1 MSEPTAPTPPP
12 AQPATQPPA
21 KQRGCF
27 FYGCITVL
35 ILTLVM
41 GVAGFFVARHL
52 LNKFVTFAEQ
62 YTETNSMAL
71 PKVQMSAVDYAELDK
86 RIAAFRDGLNA
97 QKAGPA
103 LVLTGEDINAL
114 IANDP
119 NWKELNG
126 KVHVTIAGDRI
137 TGQVSIPL
145 GEFAGRVPGL
155 SRLKSRYLNGSA
167 AWRVAL
173 ANGRLAVTLQSL
185 EANGQSPP
193 PQIMAQLQ
201 SVNFAQNAQ
210 DDPKAAALIARLAS
224 IEVKDGTIKI
234 KARANE

>member
-1 MSEPTAPTPPP
+1 MSEPTTPTPPP

-27 FYGCITVL
+27 FYGCITL
-35 ILTLVM
+35 LTLVLVM

-52 LNKFVTFAEQ
+52 LNKFVAFAEQ
-62 YTETNSMAL
+62 YTETKPMAL
-71 PKVQMSAVDYAELDK
+71 PKVQMSAADYAELDK

-126 KVHVTIAGDRI
+126 KVHVTIEGDRI
-137 TGQVSIPL
+137 NGQVSIPL
-145 GEFAGRVPGL
+145 REFAGHVPGL

-167 AWRVAL
+167 AWKVAL
-173 ANGRLAVTLQSL
+173 ANGRLVVTLQSL
-185 EANGQSPP
+185 EAKGQRPP
-193 PQIMAQLQ
+193 ANVMAQFQ
-201 SVNFAQNAQ
+201 GVNLAQNAQ
-210 DDPKAAALIARLAS
+210 NNPKAAALIAKLAS
-224 IEVKDGTIKI
+224 IEVRDGTISI